1 MDKILICGPRGVGK
15 STLIRRLAALYPG
28 PVSGFVTKRLTT
40 ADGEGMFPIYI
51 HPAAQPEDRR
61 QYGPENLAGRC
72 DSRRS
77 ARYTPVFDEWGPRL
91 LAGPGLLVMDELGF
105 LERDASRFQAAVLA
119 ALRGPQPV
127 LAAVKNRDDP
137 FLRAVRSVPGVR
149 VLYITRD
156 NPPGR
161 GYTAPWPGS
170 RTGRIRLNKEDPIRQ
185 RVFLIHAKGGR
196 LQSRPPESRTPA
208 RCAGVLGFIR
218 EIRNETVWFFS
229 GRTAP

>member
-72 DSRRS
+72 D
-77 ARYTPVFDEWGPRL
+77 EWGPRL

-105 LERDASRFQAAVLA
+105 LERDASRFQAAVLV

-156 NPPGR
+156 NREGLYR
-161 GYTAPWPGS
+161 ALA
-170 RTGRIRLNKEDPIRQ
+170 RELD
-185 RVFLIHAKGGR
+185 RVH
-196 LQSRPPESRTPA
+196 PA
-208 RCAGVLGFIR
+208 
-218 EIRNETVWFFS
+218 E
-229 GRTAP
+229 

>member
-127 LAAVKNRDDP
+127 LAAVKNRTTP
-137 FLRAVRSVPGVR
+137 FCGQSGPSPASGCCISPGTTGGAIPRSGQ
-149 VLYITRD
+149 
-156 NPPGR
+156 G
-161 GYTAPWPGS
+161 
-170 RTGRIRLNKEDPIRQ
+170 
-185 RVFLIHAKGGR
+185 
-196 LQSRPPESRTPA
+196 
-208 RCAGVLGFIR
+208 AGQGA
-218 EIRNETVWFFS
+218 S
-229 GRTAP
+229 G

>member
-77 ARYTPVFDEWGPRL
+77 ARYTPVFD
-91 LAGPGLLVMDELGF
+91 AGP
-105 LERDASRFQAAVLA
+105 AAGA
-119 ALRGPQPV
+119 GGG
-127 LAAVKNRDDP
+127 KK
-137 FLRAVRSVPGVR
+137 
-149 VLYITRD
+149 
-156 NPPGR
+156 PGR
-161 GYTAPWPGS
+161 PLSAGSPVRPRRPGAVYHP
-170 RTGRIRLNKEDPIRQ
+170 GQP
-185 RVFLIHAKGGR
+185 GGAIPR
-196 LQSRPPESRTPA
+196 SGQG
-208 RCAGVLGFIR
+208 AGQGA
-218 EIRNETVWFFS
+218 S
-229 GRTAP
+229 G

>member
-105 LERDASRFQAAVLA
+105 LERDASRFQAAV
-119 ALRGPQPV
+119 
-127 LAAVKNRDDP
+127 KNRDDP

-156 NPPGR
+156 NREGLYR
-161 GYTAPWPGS
+161 ALA
-170 RTGRIRLNKEDPIRQ
+170 RELD
-185 RVFLIHAKGGR
+185 RVH
-196 LQSRPPESRTPA
+196 PA
-208 RCAGVLGFIR
+208 
-218 EIRNETVWFFS
+218 E
-229 GRTAP
+229 

>member
-77 ARYTPVFDEWGPRL
+77 ARYTPVFDEWAPGCWRV
-91 LAGPGLLVMDELGF
+91 GLLVMDELGF

-119 ALRGPQPV
+119 ALRRPAG
-127 LAAVKNRDDP
+127 AGGGKK
-137 FLRAVRSVPGVR
+137 
-149 VLYITRD
+149 
-156 NPPGR
+156 PGR
-161 GYTAPWPGS
+161 PLSAGSPVRPRRPGAVYHP
-170 RTGRIRLNKEDPIRQ
+170 GQP
-185 RVFLIHAKGGR
+185 GGAIPR
-196 LQSRPPESRTPA
+196 SGQG
-208 RCAGVLGFIR
+208 AGQGA
-218 EIRNETVWFFS
+218 S
-229 GRTAP
+229 G

>member
-105 LERDASRFQAAVLA
+105 LDGVNFQHGAVAENGVMDPRAGGKCIGQRCFVQKAAGKADIFPRLPDELLPRRAGEGEKLLVDVQQEPRGIPRAAVQIA
-119 ALRGPQPV
+119 ALRF
-127 LAAVKNRDDP
+127 A
-137 FLRAVRSVPGVR
+137 
-149 VLYITRD
+149 
-156 NPPGR
+156 
-161 GYTAPWPGS
+161 
-170 RTGRIRLNKEDPIRQ
+170 
-185 RVFLIHAKGGR
+185 
-196 LQSRPPESRTPA
+196 
-208 RCAGVLGFIR
+208 
-218 EIRNETVWFFS
+218 
-229 GRTAP
+229 

>member
-1 MDKILICGPRGVGK
+1 MSGLLKML
-15 STLIRRLAALYPG
+15 RLSHPG

-127 LAAVKNRDDP
+127 LAAVKKPGRP
-137 FLRAVRSVPGVR
+137 LSAGSPVRSRRPGAV
-149 VLYITRD
+149 YH
-156 NPPGR
+156 PGQ
-161 GYTAPWPGS
+161 PG
-170 RTGRIRLNKEDPIRQ
+170 GAIP
-185 RVFLIHAKGGR
+185 
-196 LQSRPPESRTPA
+196 RPGQG
-208 RCAGVLGFIR
+208 AGQGA
-218 EIRNETVWFFS
+218 S
-229 GRTAP
+229 G

>member
-105 LERDASRFQAAVLA
+105 LERDA
-119 ALRGPQPV
+119 
-127 LAAVKNRDDP
+127 
-137 FLRAVRSVPGVR
+137 
-149 VLYITRD
+149 
-156 NPPGR
+156 
-161 GYTAPWPGS
+161 
-170 RTGRIRLNKEDPIRQ
+170 
-185 RVFLIHAKGGR
+185 
-196 LQSRPPESRTPA
+196 
-208 RCAGVLGFIR
+208 
-218 EIRNETVWFFS
+218 
-229 GRTAP
+229 

>member
-28 PVSGFVTKRLTT
+28 PISGFVTKRLTT

-61 QYGPENLAGRC
+61 QYGPGNLAGRC
-72 DSRRS
+72 GSWRS

-105 LERDASRFQAAVLA
+105 LERDASRFQAAVLE

-156 NPPGR
+156 NREGLYR
-161 GYTAPWPGS
+161 ALA
-170 RTGRIRLNKEDPIRQ
+170 RELN
-185 RVFLIHAKGGR
+185 RVH
-196 LQSRPPESRTPA
+196 PA
-208 RCAGVLGFIR
+208 
-218 EIRNETVWFFS
+218 E
-229 GRTAP
+229 